1 MGNQTSPDISL
12 NRVLISDQPPAA
24 GLSAG
29 SAASGPFMH
38 PSHNTFSRQLHARFL
53 TGVIIATVSAALLGL
68 AQAAAQPPSSGIR
81 QYPVGGPRQLDELPA
96 GRFRS
101 QLEALPPQAQ
111 ERALAWLRSFQCTEQ
126 DLPSRHAD
134 PGGGILYACDLQLA
148 DPTPEPDEPPPLGE
162 AAVPVS
168 PFPPHLVF
176 HSRPGAPNVLY
187 LNFCGETVVNTE
199 WNTVVGRT
207 EIPAV
212 PFSTDSDLTTFSDA
226 EQLAI
231 KRIWQRVAEDYA
243 PFNIDVTTE
252 RPATFTTRTA
262 VALIT
267 RTTDANGDP
276 NPYNTAGGVAYVNAF
291 GTTTYAKYRPA
302 WIYPGNLSNV
312 ESYIAE
318 AASHEIGHNL
328 GLSHDG
334 KTDGTEYY
342 GGHGS
347 GDISWGPL
355 MGTGYGRNVSQWS
368 KGEYYL
374 ANNTQDDLA
383 TIAGKISYRSDDHAN
398 SAGTATALV
407 LSGGTNIVSTT
418 PENDPANTNTANKGV
433 FERGTDLDVFSFV
446 TGSGTVSLSVKPW
459 ITPSGTKGGN
469 LDVLLQLYNEAGA
482 LLLANNPP
490 DLTTAL
496 IQTNLSEGKYYLH
509 VRNSGAGDPFSS
521 TPTGYTAYGSLGQYF
536 ISGYLVAPTGYVAP
550 PVAELQITDL
560 TQSGLRAKAFSVIYS
575 DNTAVAVASL
585 DSNDVRITGPK
596 GYDRLAQFL
605 SVDATT
611 DGTPRVATYAAPPPN
626 GDTWLPSDNGTYTV
640 WMQTN
645 QVADTE
651 GAWVA
656 PGMLGQFTVAVPVT
670 LYVANL
676 DTDPGWT
683 LEPQW
688 EYGTPSYASGG
699 PTGGFTG
706 AKIIGYNLSGN
717 YPNNLSVKYATTPPI
732 NCSGSTSATLRFKR
746 WLRTKNNDVASI
758 QVSTNGTSWQTV
770 WSSSTAISDNSW
782 QEVQYA
788 LPATVAGSPTL
799 RLRWGL
805 ASNQSQNDIGW
816 NLDDVEVLASGALDT
831 TPPVPALSVAN
842 LTAAGAP
849 SHSCSVTYTD
859 NTAVRLAS
867 LGPADLVVTGPNG
880 YSNLVEFVGA
890 DLPTDGSPLTATYS
904 IPAPGGTWDEADN
917 GPYAVVLLE
926 NEVEDIYN
934 NTTPRTVL
942 GSFDVAIAPPPTC
955 ALSVTVN
962 NPAWGSVSPASGTYT
977 AGSAVEVRATP
988 ATWFQFTEWTGD
1000 ASGSVNPLLLV
1011 MDRDR
1016 TVMAVFAEVLTTNY
1030 PTPHWWLAPQGY
1042 TNDFENAVTNLGANG
1057 MPLWQSYLAGL
1068 NPRDPQSQLLLS
1080 AQALANGGGCRLSWS
1095 TVSNRLYTVWAAT
1108 NLAGPFAPLDGA
1120 VDLPF
1125 TIQSYTNSPMPPTPQ
1140 FYRLQVKKP

>member
-1 MGNQTSPDISL
+1 
-12 NRVLISDQPPAA
+12 
-24 GLSAG
+24 
-29 SAASGPFMH
+29 
-38 PSHNTFSRQLHARFL
+38 
-53 TGVIIATVSAALLGL
+53 
-68 AQAAAQPPSSGIR
+68 
-81 QYPVGGPRQLDELPA
+81 
-96 GRFRS
+96 
-101 QLEALPPQAQ
+101 
-111 ERALAWLRSFQCTEQ
+111 
-126 DLPSRHAD
+126 
-134 PGGGILYACDLQLA
+134 
-148 DPTPEPDEPPPLGE
+148 
-162 AAVPVS
+162 
-168 PFPPHLVF
+168 
-176 HSRPGAPNVLY
+176 
-187 LNFCGETVVNTE
+187 
-199 WNTVVGRT
+199 
-207 EIPAV
+207 
-212 PFSTDSDLTTFSDA
+212 
-226 EQLAI
+226 
-231 KRIWQRVAEDYA
+231 
-243 PFNIDVTTE
+243 
-252 RPATFTTRTA
+252 
-262 VALIT
+262 
-267 RTTDANGDP
+267 
-276 NPYNTAGGVAYVNAF
+276 
-291 GTTTYAKYRPA
+291 
-302 WIYPGNLSNV
+302 
-312 ESYIAE
+312 
-318 AASHEIGHNL
+318 
-328 GLSHDG
+328 
-334 KTDGTEYY
+334 
-342 GGHGS
+342 
-347 GDISWGPL
+347 
-355 MGTGYGRNVSQWS
+355 
-368 KGEYYL
+368 
-374 ANNTQDDLA
+374 
-383 TIAGKISYRSDDHAN
+383 
-398 SAGTATALV
+398 
-407 LSGGTNIVSTT
+407 
-418 PENDPANTNTANKGV
+418 V

-469 LDVLLQLYNEAGA
+469 LAVLLQLYNEAGA

-611 DGTPRVATYAAPPPN
+611 DGTPRVATYAAPA
-626 GDTWLPSDNGTYTV
+626 
-640 WMQTN
+640 QRRH
-645 QVADTE
+645 VAALRQRHLHGLDADQSGGGHRGSVG
-651 GAWVA
+651 GAGHA
-656 PGMLGQFTVAVPVT
+656 RQFTVAVPVT

-816 NLDDVEVLASGALDT
+816 TLDDVEVLASGALAT
-831 TPPVPALSVAN
+831 PPPVPPLSVAT

-904 IPAPGGTWDEADN
+904 IPAPAGTWDEADN
-917 GPYAVVLLE
+917 GTYSVVLLE
-926 NEVEDIYN
+926 NEVEDTYN

-942 GSFDVAIAPPPTC
+942 AVSTSPSPRLPP
-955 ALSVTVN
+955 ARSV
-962 NPAWGSVSPASGTYT
+962 
-977 AGSAVEVRATP
+977 
-988 ATWFQFTEWTGD
+988 
-1000 ASGSVNPLLLV
+1000 
-1011 MDRDR
+1011 
-1016 TVMAVFAEVLTTNY
+1016 
-1030 PTPHWWLAPQGY
+1030 
-1042 TNDFENAVTNLGANG
+1042 
-1057 MPLWQSYLAGL
+1057 
-1068 NPRDPQSQLLLS
+1068 
-1080 AQALANGGGCRLSWS
+1080 
-1095 TVSNRLYTVWAAT
+1095 
-1108 NLAGPFAPLDGA
+1108 
-1120 VDLPF
+1120 
-1125 TIQSYTNSPMPPTPQ
+1125 
-1140 FYRLQVKKP
+1140 